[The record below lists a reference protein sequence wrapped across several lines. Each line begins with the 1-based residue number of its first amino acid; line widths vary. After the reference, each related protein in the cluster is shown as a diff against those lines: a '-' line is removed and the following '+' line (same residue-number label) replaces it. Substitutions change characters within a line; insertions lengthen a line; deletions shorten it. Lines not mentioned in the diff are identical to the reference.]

1 VFNVFFAYELTSN
14 LQVGAKW
21 KYMTGRPADD
31 FVVND
36 NVFNNPNLL
45 RFSKEITTKN
55 TLRFPAFHTLNFRV
69 DYRFGVGPLDLIIF
83 VDILNLYN
91 HKNVNSFT
99 FDPLT
104 GENRAEGLELFPT
117 FGIKFEY

>member
-1 VFNVFFAYELTSN
+1 MFFAYELTSN

-21 KYMTGRPADD
+21 KYMTGRPTDD
-31 FVVND
+31 FVIND
-36 NVFNNPNLL
+36 NVFNDPRFL
-45 RFSKEITTKN
+45 RYSKELTTTN

-69 DYRFGVGPLDLIIF
+69 DYRFGVGPLDLIVF

-91 HKNVNSFT
+91 HKNVNSFS

-104 GENRAEGLELFPT
+104 GENREEGLELFPT